1 MVMTCGRLR
10 VVDTF
15 VGRLDELSVLAGIRA
30 RALEGRRQ
38 AVVLAGEA
46 GVGKTWLSERTS
58 ELAEREGFEVVRG
71 RCWPHGGAPA
81 LWPWPALL
89 PALTGEA
96 GARLLASDAGGDV
109 VGAERFARFAAV
121 ADLLATSRRNIPTMI
136 VIDDVH
142 YADASTL
149 LLTRFLVHALDRL
162 PLVLLLATRPG
173 AGADELLTELQRD
186 ATTVTLRP
194 FGLEDSA
201 ALLSAHG
208 LRDADNETVKV
219 LLDMTGGNPLHLAQ
233 AARTGTSHVTAEN
246 AIAGAISRLG
256 PRVQRILAFA
266 ALLGVDGTAGEVATL
281 VGTTQATVVQ
291 ALTSSG
297 LLHHG
302 HDGLRFHD
310 LVREA
315 ALAVFDH
322 ASLLDAH
329 ASAAKLLSGSTGR
342 VAHHAFAAAQRST
355 ADAEFAITACRNAA
369 SSLRRGYAYEQ
380 AAVLL
385 DRAVEL
391 DERVHTLASRAELLI
406 ERADAVLACGRLT
419 DARAAYEVAAEAA
432 ELSGD
437 PVLLARA
444 ALGLG
449 GIWVHQYRNDTVRE
463 RVLAQQRAALRALP
477 EHERGLR
484 CLLKVRLAAEAY
496 YEGGTVQAVLDA
508 LAETRASDD
517 EHALAE
523 ALSLTHHA
531 MLAPEHAVE
540 RMALAEEQIV
550 VASAAGD
557 GMLALVGLLW
567 LTADRYLLG
576 DPDAERSLTELRQQS
591 AALGVA
597 TTGYLVTCMDVMHL
611 IRAGRLADAEDAT
624 AVCLQRG
631 IDVGDADAPGYYGA
645 QLLTIRW
652 FQGRV
657 GELAELVM
665 NTLASTDL
673 AKPEYGFRAGAAL
686 ILARDGRLTEARAA
700 LAPLLDIGLANLQ
713 STSSWL
719 TAMVGLIEAAAVLAD
734 PGLARQAADLIR
746 PFAEMPV
753 MPSLATSCFGAASR
767 AIGVAELTMGNAQ
780 SAVTYLEQAVSDN
793 LRLGH
798 RPATALSRAQLAE
811 ALIVRG
817 RPGDLTRARELLC
830 EAADDARKMDMSQ
843 RADAW
848 QSQAADLL
856 APDVPVVLRR
866 ETSGWAVHIGQ
877 ARIVLPD
884 LVGFH
889 YLGLLLE
896 RPGHDIPAFDL
907 SGQAIVETRQDLLED
922 PAVAEFRDRLRD
934 LDEAI
939 DAADSNADLAAA
951 ERLRLLRDAVA
962 SELAGAVG
970 HVRGFP
976 GSPERARTSVRKA
989 LKRALD
995 VIAEAD
1001 PVLGEELRTGISTG
1015 YVCRF
1020 TPVGPL
1026 FRQWRFERP

>member
-1 MVMTCGRLR
+1 M
-10 VVDTF
+10 DTF
-15 VGRLDELSVLAGIRA
+15 VGRLDELSMLAGIRA

-38 AVVLAGEA
+38 AVVLTGEA
-46 GVGKTWLSERTS
+46 GVGKTWLCERTS
-58 ELAEREGFEVVRG
+58 VLAEREGFEVVRG

-89 PALTGEA
+89 PALTGEE

-121 ADLLATSRRNIPTMI
+121 ADLLMTSRRNIPTMI

-173 AGADELLTELQRD
+173 VGADELLTELQRD

-208 LRDADNETVKV
+208 LRDADDETVKV

-246 AIAGAISRLG
+246 AIAGAIGRLD

-266 ALLGVDGTAGEVATL
+266 ALLGVDGTAGEVAAL
-281 VGTTQATVVQ
+281 VGTTQAAVVQ

-297 LLHHG
+297 LLQQG

-322 ASLLDAH
+322 AEWLDAH
-329 ASAAKLLSGSTGR
+329 AAAAKLLAGSTER
-342 VAHHAFAAAQRST
+342 VAHHAFAAAHRSP
-355 ADAEFAITACRNAA
+355 ADAEFAITACRKAA
-369 SSLRRGYAYEQ
+369 ASLRRGYAYEQ
-380 AAVLL
+380 AAELL
-385 DRAVEL
+385 DRAVDLSEH
-391 DERVHTLASRAELLI
+391 VHTMASRAELLI

-419 DARAAYEVAAEAA
+419 DARAAYEVGAEAA
-432 ELSGD
+432 ELSGN

-444 ALGLG
+444 VLGLG
-449 GIWVHQYRNDTVRE
+449 GVWVHQYRNDTVRK

-477 EHERGLR
+477 EEERGLR

-496 YEGGTVQAVLDA
+496 YEGGSVQDVLDA
-508 LAETRASDD
+508 LAETRASGD

-531 MLAPEHAVE
+531 MLAPEHASK

-550 VASAAGD
+550 AASAAGD

-576 DPDAERSLTELRQQS
+576 DPGAERSLTELRQQS

-597 TTGYLVTCMDVMHL
+597 TTRYLVTCMDVMHL
-611 IRAGRLADAEDAT
+611 IRAGRLADAEDA
-624 AVCLQRG
+624 AAACLQEG
-631 IDVGDADAPGYYGA
+631 VDVGDADAPGYYGG
-645 QLLTIRW
+645 QLLSIRW

-657 GELAELVM
+657 GELAELVTS
-665 NTLASTDL
+665 TLVSTSL
-673 AKPEYGFRAGAAL
+673 AKPEYGFRASAVL

-719 TAMVGLIEAAAVLAD
+719 TAMVGLIEAAAVLDD
-734 PGLARQAADLIR
+734 PGLAGEAADLIR
-746 PFAEMPV
+746 PFAGLPV

-767 AIGVAELTMGNAQ
+767 AIGLAELTLGNTNA
-780 SAVTYLEQAVSDN
+780 AVTYLEQAVRDN

-798 RPATALSRAQLAE
+798 RPANALSRAQLAE
-811 ALIVRG
+811 ALIARG
-817 RPGDLTRARELLC
+817 RPGDLMRARELLG

-843 RADAW
+843 RADEW
-848 QSQAADLL
+848 QAKAADL
-856 APDVPVVLRR
+856 DPVDASIVLRR
-866 ETSGWAVHIGQ
+866 ESSGWTVQIGQ
-877 ARIVLPD
+877 NRIGLPD
-884 LVGFH
+884 MVGLH
-889 YLGLLLE
+889 YLSLLLE
-896 RPGHDIPAFDL
+896 QPGRDIPAFDM
-907 SGQAIVETRQDLLED
+907 SSHAILEARQDLQDD
-922 PAVAEFRDRLRD
+922 PAVAAFRTRLRA

-939 DAADSNADLAAA
+939 GDADRNADLGTAA
-951 ERLRLLRDAVA
+951 RLRLERESVA
-962 SELAGAVG
+962 GELAGAVG
-970 HVRGFP
+970 RFP
-976 GSPERARTSVRKA
+976 DSPERARTSVRKA
-989 LKRALD
+989 LKRAID
-995 VIAEAD
+995 AIADAD
-1001 PVLGEELRTGISTG
+1001 PLLGEELRTGVSTG

-1020 TPVGPL
+1020 TPEDPAS
-1026 FRQWRFERP
+1026 RQWLVERPQ